1 MEKDGT
7 KFKATDVSCVLNRK
21 PERDATSLTEGVTV
35 ASTLKMDITHAYED
49 DRIKSYVREISLIK
63 GEGIMVK
70 DSYDG
75 NLDAVLSIMTYEK
88 PEMIKNDSLGAS
100 ISLKLGEAG
109 ILDIHGAELV
119 GIEPIM
125 ITDPRLSIAWKH
137 EVYRILVRV
146 KKEILM
152 TLI

>member
-1 MEKDGT
+1 
-7 KFKATDVSCVLNRK
+7 
-21 PERDATSLTEGVTV
+21 
-35 ASTLKMDITHAYED
+35 
-49 DRIKSYVREISLIK
+49 
-63 GEGIMVK
+63 VK

-119 GIEPIM
+119 GIEPIE
-125 ITDPRLSIAWKH
+125 IADPRLSIAWKH